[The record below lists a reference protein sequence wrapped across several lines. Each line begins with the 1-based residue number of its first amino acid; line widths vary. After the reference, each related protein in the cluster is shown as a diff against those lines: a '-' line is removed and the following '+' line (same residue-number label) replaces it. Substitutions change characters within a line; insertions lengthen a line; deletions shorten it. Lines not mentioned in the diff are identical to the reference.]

1 MRNDEKYK
9 FSILILNADMTPL
22 SITTIRKGFKL
33 VWKGRAEILET
44 DERPIH
50 TENFDYERPNVIR
63 LLEYVNVPYRRIK
76 VSKINIFKRDK
87 FKCVYCGSLKDLT
100 LDHVIPRCKGG
111 KNTWE
116 NLATCCYKCNRRKGN
131 WTIEQARMTISY
143 APFYPSQYFYMK
155 YMSSDFDQKWEK
167 FFNI

>member
-100 LDHVIPRCKGG
+100 LELSK
-111 KNTWE
+111 T
-116 NLATCCYKCNRRKGN
+116 
-131 WTIEQARMTISY
+131 
-143 APFYPSQYFYMK
+143 
-155 YMSSDFDQKWEK
+155 
-167 FFNI
+167 